1 MIYYPVNDNEYQFH
15 KNIISH
21 LKFII
26 NTKLVKK
33 YKNIK
38 IYINSE
44 NKKSPISRTLS
55 THIHRIK
62 NVY

>member
-1 MIYYPVNDNEYQFH
+1 MIYYPFNDNEYQFH
-15 KNIISH
+15 KNIVSH

-33 YKNIK
+33 YK
-38 IYINSE
+38 NSE